1 MCRGGRPMG
10 KVSSKLGGVKTKK
23 KKSMR
28 KTATSRASS
37 ASIAPREEEEEER
50 PARKSRLSNLG
61 GSVRS
66 SLLSLLKWKAA
77 LSDVPEDVEA
87 EAAAAR
93 ESPTRRGP
101 EDDGGADFG
110 GSAHPF
116 APIHPELSC
125 RSSTSAG

>member
-1 MCRGGRPMG
+1 MG
-10 KVSSKLGGVKTKK
+10 EVSSKLGGVKTKK

-37 ASIAPREEEEEER
+37 ASIAPREEEEEEEEEEER
-50 PARKSRLSNLG
+50 PARKSRLSGLG
-61 GSVRS
+61 GSVRQ

-101 EDDGGADFG
+101 EDDGHGADG
-110 GSAHPF
+110 GAHPF

-125 RSSTSAG
+125 RSSASAGG